1 MRTVRTAAGPFAE
14 RPFYTDDEI
23 ERMCSDALA
32 ETGLMPREPGV
43 VRIERFI
50 EKRFNNAP
58 VIYERLPAK
67 VLGFTE
73 FGPNGVQAIHIAETS
88 DTSSKSEARR
98 INSTLAHEAGH
109 GLMHT
114 HLFALGLDHGG
125 LFGNDPDVSS
135 QRVLCRD
142 EENQNVRSKRRYD
155 GRWWEFQANRA
166 IGALLMPK
174 EIFLLFMKQFVEE
187 RGTFG
192 LPRLS
197 SERRNEAIAAAANMF
212 DVNPAAARIRVD
224 GFFSDASRQLTL

>member
-1 MRTVRTAAGPFAE
+1 MRTLRTSAGPFGE

-32 ETGLMPREPGV
+32 ETALMPREPGA

-50 EKRFNNAP
+50 EKRFKAP
-58 VIYERLPAK
+58 VIYERLSAE

-73 FGPNGVQAIHIAETS
+73 FGPSGVQAIHIAEAS
-88 DTSSKSEARR
+88 DASSKSEARR

-109 GLMHT
+109 GLMHA
-114 HLFALGLDHGG
+114 HLFALGLDHGR
-125 LFGNDPDVSS
+125 LFGNDPDVTS

-142 EENQNVRSKRRYD
+142 EDSQSIRSKRRYD

-192 LPRLS
+192 LPTLPL
-197 SERRNEAIAAAANMF
+197 ERRSEAIAAAANMF
-212 DVNPAAARIRVD
+212 DVNPAAARIRVE
-224 GFFSDASRQLTL
+224 GFFSDASNQLTL